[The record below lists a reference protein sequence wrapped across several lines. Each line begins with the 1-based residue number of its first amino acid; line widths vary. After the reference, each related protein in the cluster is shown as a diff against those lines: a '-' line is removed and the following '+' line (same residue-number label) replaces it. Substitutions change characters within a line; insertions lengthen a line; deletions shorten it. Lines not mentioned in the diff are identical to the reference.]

1 MNCSNWIEI
10 DENALI
16 DDIRN
21 TLTPEEIFDM
31 EDIVNCVVRNSTDD
45 EIIDFLKIV
54 HTKDQVYKRIL
65 NEVIPI
71 QLILKHIENI
81 SITKQEHSSR
91 FTYLDVND
99 IEKYLTDI
107 INIKNIIADTHKA
120 IRCAILPYII
130 EMSGRF
136 LPKFCP
142 TKLVPATPIP
152 SPNVNVII
160 INCEHI

>member
-21 TLTPEEIFDM
+21 TLTPEDIFDM
-31 EDIVNCVVRNSTDD
+31 RDIVNCVLRNGTED
-45 EIIDFLKIV
+45 EIIDFLKDI
-54 HTKDQVYKRIL
+54 HTEDPVYKRIL

-81 SITKQEHSSR
+81 SITKQERSSR

-99 IEKYLTDI
+99 IEKYLTDTEQHI
-107 INIKNIIADTHKA
+107 LWSLKNK
-120 IRCAILPYII
+120 ILF
-130 EMSGRF
+130 EKEKEG
-136 LPKFCP
+136 
-142 TKLVPATPIP
+142 VPLR
-152 SPNVNVII
+152 NL
-160 INCEHI
+160 

>member
-45 EIIDFLKIV
+45 EVIDFLKIV

-99 IEKYLTDI
+99 IEKYLTDTEQHI
-107 INIKNIIADTHKA
+107 LWSLKNK
-120 IRCAILPYII
+120 ILF
-130 EMSGRF
+130 EKEKEG
-136 LPKFCP
+136 
-142 TKLVPATPIP
+142 VP
-152 SPNVNVII
+152 SRNL
-160 INCEHI
+160 

>member
-21 TLTPEEIFDM
+21 TLTPEDIFDM
-31 EDIVNCVVRNSTDD
+31 RDIVNCVLRNGTED
-45 EIIDFLKIV
+45 EIIDFLKDI
-54 HTKDQVYKRIL
+54 HTEDPVYKRIL

-99 IEKYLTDI
+99 IEKYLTDTEQHI
-107 INIKNIIADTHKA
+107 LWSLKNK
-120 IRCAILPYII
+120 ILF
-130 EMSGRF
+130 EKEKEG
-136 LPKFCP
+136 
-142 TKLVPATPIP
+142 VPLR
-152 SPNVNVII
+152 NL
-160 INCEHI
+160 

>member
-21 TLTPEEIFDM
+21 TLTPEDIFDM
-31 EDIVNCVVRNSTDD
+31 RDIVNCVLRNGTED
-45 EIIDFLKIV
+45 EIIDFLKDI
-54 HTKDQVYKRIL
+54 HTEDPVYKRIL

-81 SITKQEHSSR
+81 SITKQKHSSR

-99 IEKYLTDI
+99 IEKYLTDTEQHI
-107 INIKNIIADTHKA
+107 LWSLKNK
-120 IRCAILPYII
+120 ILF
-130 EMSGRF
+130 EKEKEG
-136 LPKFCP
+136 
-142 TKLVPATPIP
+142 VPLR
-152 SPNVNVII
+152 NL
-160 INCEHI
+160 

>member
-21 TLTPEEIFDM
+21 TLTPEDIFDM
-31 EDIVNCVVRNSTDD
+31 RDIVNCVLRNGTED
-45 EIIDFLKIV
+45 EIIDFLKDI
-54 HTKDQVYKRIL
+54 HTEDPVYKRIL

-81 SITKQEHSSR
+81 SITKQEHSYR

-99 IEKYLTDI
+99 IEKYLTDTEQHI
-107 INIKNIIADTHKA
+107 LWSLKNK
-120 IRCAILPYII
+120 ILF
-130 EMSGRF
+130 EKEKEG
-136 LPKFCP
+136 
-142 TKLVPATPIP
+142 VP
-152 SPNVNVII
+152 SRNL
-160 INCEHI
+160 

>member
-21 TLTPEEIFDM
+21 TLTPEDIFDM
-31 EDIVNCVVRNSTDD
+31 RDIVNCVLRNGTED
-45 EIIDFLKIV
+45 EIIDFLKDI
-54 HTKDQVYKRIL
+54 HTEDPVYKRIL

-81 SITKQEHSSR
+81 SITKQEHSYR

-99 IEKYLTDI
+99 IEKYLTDTEQHI
-107 INIKNIIADTHKA
+107 LWSLKNK
-120 IRCAILPYII
+120 ILF
-130 EMSGRF
+130 EKEKEGVLSSSN
-136 LPKFCP
+136 L
-142 TKLVPATPIP
+142 
-152 SPNVNVII
+152 
-160 INCEHI
+160 